1 MTAAIRAMRRY
12 HAPRR
17 GPAWPGTNTLGGV
30 VASEPFS
37 LRDEGRCRVLQAL
50 HDHGAC
56 RRSELV
62 RLTSLSRSTVSSL
75 VTELAARGIVEEHP
89 YPTGADGLRSQG
101 RPAVMVSMAPNA
113 RYAVGVDIGHD
124 HVRVAVCGLHGG
136 IVAESEAR
144 REVDL
149 APHETLD
156 LAASRVRQALTEH
169 TIDTAAVIGLGLGI
183 AAPAHTGSGRIEAS
197 GIRPGWVG
205 INPVQEMHS
214 RTGLNVHVIND
225 ADAGALGEHSYGAG
239 RGVDDLL
246 YVRLSAGI
254 GAGVIAGRRPLSG
267 SSGMAGELGHVHVM
281 ESGPICRCGNRG
293 CLETVA
299 SPVAIAHL
307 LSQSWHRPSQ
317 LTGHAESSGAV
328 QVTCDR
334 YSDPGLG
341 RGRSA
346 RRVGTPSGPNRQCD
360 ADACRGTAAPQVSA
374 CRASAAH
381 VPRSHCRAAPRLRTR
396 RVTSRRGGSDARR
409 AQSRYGYLF
418 ADCGRFGW
426 FGVVSIW
433 RGAGGVD
440 AVEDCRGPHADKAE
454 GGLQFVWHGGT
465 NSGLGG
471 AGTDLR
477 HPRVRA

>member
-1 MTAAIRAMRRY
+1 M
-12 HAPRR
+12 
-17 GPAWPGTNTLGGV
+17 GGV

-37 LRDEGRCRVLQAL
+37 LRDEGRRRVLQAL

-75 VTELAARGIVEEHP
+75 VAELAARGIVEETP
-89 YPTGADGLRSQG
+89 APLRADGLRSLG

-124 HVRVAVCGLHGG
+124 HVRVAVCGLLGG

-183 AAPAHTGSGRIEAS
+183 AAPVHTGSGWIEAS
-197 GIRPGWVG
+197 GIMPGWVG

-214 RTGLNVHVIND
+214 RTGLDVHVVND

-254 GAGVIAGRRPLSG
+254 GAGVIAGRRPPERFG
-267 SSGMAGELGHVHVM
+267 RAGRRARARPRGGERADLPVRK
-281 ESGPICRCGNRG
+281 PWLPGNRRQPG
-293 CLETVA
+293 G
-299 SPVAIAHL
+299 
-307 LSQSWHRPSQ
+307 HRPPAEPE
-317 LTGHAESSGAV
+317 LAPPGH
-328 QVTCDR
+328 Q
-334 YSDPGLG
+334 PGTH
-341 RGRSA
+341 A
-346 RRVGTPSGPNRQCD
+346 
-360 ADACRGTAAPQVSA
+360 ACRG
-374 CRASAAH
+374 R
-381 VPRSHCRAAPRLRTR
+381 
-396 RVTSRRGGSDARR
+396 
-409 AQSRYGYLF
+409 
-418 ADCGRFGW
+418 
-426 FGVVSIW
+426 
-433 RGAGGVD
+433 
-440 AVEDCRGPHADKAE
+440 
-454 GGLQFVWHGGT
+454 
-465 NSGLGG
+465 
-471 AGTDLR
+471 
-477 HPRVRA
+477 

>member
-1 MTAAIRAMRRY
+1 MASAVSAWVKPACLRISVRY
-12 HAPRR
+12 SARTSSTCVWR
-17 GPAWPGTNTLGGV
+17 GSPSAGATRLGGV

-37 LRDEGRCRVLQAL
+37 LRDEGRRRVLQAL

-75 VTELAARGIVEEHP
+75 VTELAARGIVEERP
-89 YPTGADGLRSQG
+89 CTTGADGLRSLG

-113 RYAVGVDIGHD
+113 RHAVGVDIGHD
-124 HVRVAVCGLHGG
+124 HVRVAVCGLLGG

-156 LAASRVRQALTEH
+156 LAADRVRQALTEH

-183 AAPAHTGSGRIEAS
+183 AAPVHTGSRRIEAS
-197 GIRPGWVG
+197 GIMPGWVG
-205 INPVQEMHS
+205 INAVQEMHS

-254 GAGVIAGRRPLSG
+254 GAGVIAGRQPLSG
-267 SSGMAGELGHVHVM
+267 SAGMAGELGHVHVV
-281 ESGPICRCGNRG
+281 ENGPMCRCGNRG

-307 LSQSWHRPSQ
+307 LSQSWHRPVTSQ
-317 LTGHAESSGAV
+317 ELMQLVEDG
-328 QVTCDR
+328 
-334 YSDPGLG
+334 DPG
-341 RGRSA
+341 
-346 RRVGTPSGPNRQCD
+346 
-360 ADACRGTAAPQVSA
+360 A
-374 CRASAAH
+374 CRAVEDAAAH
-381 VPRSHCRAAPRLRTR
+381 VGLAMAAAVNLLNPRLVVIGGDLARAGELLLDPIRTAIR
-396 RVTSRRGGSDARR
+396 RAVLPATAAQVSVVCGQLAEHAEVLGAASLALADVPQRLTQPPAAARR
-409 AQSRYGYLF
+409 
-418 ADCGRFGW
+418 
-426 FGVVSIW
+426 
-433 RGAGGVD
+433 
-440 AVEDCRGPHADKAE
+440 
-454 GGLQFVWHGGT
+454 
-465 NSGLGG
+465 
-471 AGTDLR
+471 
-477 HPRVRA
+477 RA

>member
-1 MTAAIRAMRRY
+1 M
-12 HAPRR
+12 PPQ
-17 GPAWPGTNTLGGV
+17 GPAWPGATRLGGV

-37 LRDEGRCRVLQAL
+37 LRDEGRRRVLQAL

-89 YPTGADGLRSQG
+89 CTTGADGLRSLG

-124 HVRVAVCGLHGG
+124 HVRVAVCGLLGG

-183 AAPAHTGSGRIEAS
+183 AAPVHTGSGRIEAS
-197 GIRPGWVG
+197 GIMPGWVG

-225 ADAGALGEHSYGAG
+225 ADAGALGEHSYGVG

-254 GAGVIAGRRPLSG
+254 GAGVIAGRRPLTG
-267 SSGMAGELGHVHVM
+267 SAGMAGELGHVHIV
-281 ESGPICRCGNRG
+281 ENGPICRCGNRG

-307 LSQSWHRPSQ
+307 LSQSWHRPVTSQ
-317 LTGHAESSGAV
+317 ELMQLVKDG
-328 QVTCDR
+328 
-334 YSDPGLG
+334 DPG
-341 RGRSA
+341 
-346 RRVGTPSGPNRQCD
+346 
-360 ADACRGTAAPQVSA
+360 A
-374 CRASAAH
+374 CRAVEDAAGHVGLAIAAAVNLLNPRLVVIGGDLARAGELLLDPIRTAIRRAVLPATAAQVSVVCGQLAEHAEVLGAASLALADVPQHLTQPSAA
-381 VPRSHCRAAPRLRTR
+381 
-396 RVTSRRGGSDARR
+396 ARR
-409 AQSRYGYLF
+409 
-418 ADCGRFGW
+418 
-426 FGVVSIW
+426 
-433 RGAGGVD
+433 
-440 AVEDCRGPHADKAE
+440 
-454 GGLQFVWHGGT
+454 
-465 NSGLGG
+465 
-471 AGTDLR
+471 
-477 HPRVRA
+477 RA